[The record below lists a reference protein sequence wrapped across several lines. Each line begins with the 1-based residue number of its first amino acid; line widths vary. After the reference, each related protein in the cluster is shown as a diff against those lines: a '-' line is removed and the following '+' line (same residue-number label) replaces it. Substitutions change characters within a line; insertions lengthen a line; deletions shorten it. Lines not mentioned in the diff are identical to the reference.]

1 MASRGTGQISHFK
14 STSFS
19 DYRLLQSIS
28 SSEVKIHTLL
38 ILPSPQS
45 EGRGG
50 EGGMQFVNL

>member
-50 EGGMQFVNL
+50 GEGGGNL